1 MQIEIP
7 VVAIDGPSASGKGTV
22 AALVAARL
30 GWNYLDSGSL
40 YRIVAL
46 AAVRGRIALDAETE
60 LAALAQRLPASFRH
74 GQVLLNGDDVTDA
87 IRTEASSSGASKVA
101 ALPAVRAALLDR
113 QRAYRQAPGL
123 VAEGRDM
130 GSVVFP
136 DAALKVFLTASVE
149 SRAQRRYK
157 QLIEK
162 GIPVTLDGLL
172 QDLRERD
179 DRDAGRA
186 VAPLQQCE
194 DALIAGY
201 DGNDDRTGG
210 RSCRHVGRGAIRSLG
225 VTVREVRSVGR
236 FRY

>member
-7 VVAIDGPSASGKGTV
+7 IVAIDGPSASGKGTV

-46 AAVRGRIALDAETE
+46 AAVRGGIALGAEAE

-74 GQVLLNGDDVTDA
+74 QQVLLDGEDVTDA

-101 ALPAVRAALLDR
+101 ALPAVRAALLER

-136 DAALKVFLTASVE
+136 DAALKIFLTASVE

-162 GIPVTLDGLL
+162 GLPVILDDLL

-179 DRDAGRA
+179 ARDAGRA
-186 VAPLQQCE
+186 VAPLQQCA
-194 DALIAGY
+194 DALLLDTTAMTIDQA
-201 DGNDDRTGG
+201 
-210 RSCRHVGRGAIRSLG
+210 VGRVVMLAG
-225 VTVREVRSVGR
+225 ER
-236 FRY
+236 FAV